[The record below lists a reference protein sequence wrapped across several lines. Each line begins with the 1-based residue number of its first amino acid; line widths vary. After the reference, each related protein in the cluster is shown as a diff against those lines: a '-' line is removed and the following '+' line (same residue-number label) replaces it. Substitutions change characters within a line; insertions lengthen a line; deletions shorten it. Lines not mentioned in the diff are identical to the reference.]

1 MTKMTRVEAINYVTD
16 NYDIPADVAEVL
28 NKIKVSFEKKSTNR
42 KPTATQVANEGV
54 KDIIRNVLSDGKAR
68 TVSEV
73 IADGAFTDTVTPQKI
88 SALMTLLIKAGEVVK
103 TMDKRK
109 SYFSLVEDK
118 GDSEVQALDRE
129 ITV

>member
-42 KPTATQVANEGV
+42 KPTATQVANEGI

-73 IADGAFTDTVTPQKI
+73 IADGAFIDTVTPQKI
-88 SALMTLLIKAGEVVK
+88 SALMTLLIKSGEVVK